1 MSGHSHWASIKHKKG
16 AEDAKRSKVFSK
28 ITRLISVAA
37 REKGPDPA
45 TNPSLRTAID
55 QAKQFNMPKENIERA
70 IKKGTGELEGE
81 RLESFTFEAL
91 GPFGTAMIIE
101 GITDNK
107 NRTLGAVK
115 QIMNQYN
122 GKLGNEGSVRW
133 MFDRKGIITVVAG
146 FETLSAKKDETEL
159 TIIEAGAEDIKWRP
173 DFIEINTRP
182 EELDQTRK
190 NLEEKGISSESASLG
205 WVAKEEVEVSNKESL
220 ENLFEALDD
229 NDDVQNIYS
238 NAKI

>member
-1 MSGHSHWASIKHKKG
+1 
-16 AEDAKRSKVFSK
+16 
-28 ITRLISVAA
+28 
-37 REKGPDPA
+37 
-45 TNPSLRTAID
+45 
-55 QAKQFNMPKENIERA
+55 MPKENIERA